1 VSIYNEEKIQI
12 FTFSSIDGN
21 EINQLQE
28 RLAST
33 EAQMCKILTALDMA
47 SNKVNQITTK
57 SQKVQIKSLIML
69 FIFCVLNF
77 RRKRNINR
85 HLMKT
90 KVYHLPMKKMK
101 LNIVVQNPSVVAI
114 YQSKKINR
122 HQLMNKIEKIN
133 KQFFFSNFNVCL
145 VIV

>member
-1 VSIYNEEKIQI
+1 L
-12 FTFSSIDGN
+12 TFSSIDGN

-57 SQKVQIKSLIML
+57 SQKVQIKSLIIL

-101 LNIVVQNPSVVAI
+101 LNIVDQNPSVVAI

-122 HQLMNKIEKIN
+122 HQLINKIEKIN
-133 KQFFFSNFNVCL
+133 KQFFF
-145 VIV
+145 

>member
-1 VSIYNEEKIQI
+1 MSIYNEEKIQI